1 MDKGTLAIID
11 GMVLKA
17 ADITVNK
24 AAALMREF
32 NLDDL
37 KARGEWTCIGFKSVS
52 HRIHSVDT
60 RLDDSDARFD
70 GIDERLNHVENAL
83 NILLRAA

>member
-17 ADITVNK
+17 AHITVNK

-37 KARGEWTCIGFKSVS
+37 KARGSGRVLASKVSVTVS
-52 HRIHSVDT
+52 IV
-60 RLDDSDARFD
+60 
-70 GIDERLNHVENAL
+70 
-83 NILLRAA
+83 